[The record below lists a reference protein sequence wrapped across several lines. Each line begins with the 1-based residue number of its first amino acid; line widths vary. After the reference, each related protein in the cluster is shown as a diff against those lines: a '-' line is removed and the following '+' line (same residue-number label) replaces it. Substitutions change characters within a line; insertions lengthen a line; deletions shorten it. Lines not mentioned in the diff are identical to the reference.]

1 MQIFAHFSIGKHKI
15 LNLFE
20 CLIDQFDNIILI
32 LMCILSAYGYTLV
45 IKYYMSLMS
54 LLGRMIWSFKYTN
67 NGILKQLLLLVI
79 ISYNFG

>member
-32 LMCILSAYGYTLV
+32 LMCILSAYGYPLV
-45 IKYYMSLMS
+45 NKYYFAIDVITRAYDME
-54 LLGRMIWSFKYTN
+54 
-67 NGILKQLLLLVI
+67 ILKLV
-79 ISYNFG
+79 